1 MLETMTTPY
10 NTPYYN
16 PTAAYQG
23 MQYAQIKRPSMSQPL
38 TAEQMQLLAS
48 KGGAFSTRVSQVD
61 LYRSYCTH
69 KKDGN
74 IVLNNNGDGTF
85 TCPICQETF
94 AEVDL
99 DQAHVKE
106 VTREMINILQMI
118 KTCYMDIPEQTAVEY
133 FPIIP
138 LLEKTP
144 ELAEIAMRNFSQYE
158 QGTMV
163 QAASNPYGFGALN
176 SLMGA
181 PMAYPGMTQQP
192 MYQPQPQFQYA
203 QPQQPMYAPQPQFA
217 QMAPPQVQVTPQFM
231 PNNEFG
237 AYVNAPTVSPMA
249 MQYQQPQPQQPMYQP
264 VQQPQAQPQQGQVQQ
279 QPQAQPQQTT
289 VDVST
294 FSL

>member
-1 MLETMTTPY
+1 MLASMTTPY

-16 PTAAYQG
+16 PGTMYQG

-48 KGGAFSTRVSQVD
+48 KGGAFSTRVSQED

-85 TCPICQETF
+85 TCPVCQETF

-106 VTREMINILQMI
+106 VTKEMINILQMI
-118 KTCYMDIPEQTAVEY
+118 KTCYMDIPERTAIEY

-144 ELAEIAMRNFSQYE
+144 ELAQIAMRNFSQYE
-158 QGTMV
+158 QGSVV

-181 PMAYPGMTQQP
+181 PMAYPGMVQQP
-192 MYQPQPQFQYA
+192 MYQQPQYA
-203 QPQQPMYAPQPQFA
+203 QPVQPQA
-217 QMAPPQVQVTPQFM
+217 QYQYGQMAPAQVQATPQFM
-231 PNNEFG
+231 PNSEFG
-237 AYVNAPTVSPMA
+237 GYMNAQTVAPMA
-249 MQYQQPQPQQPMYQP
+249 QQYQQQPQVQQPIYQP
-264 VQQPQAQPQQGQVQQ
+264 IIQQQAAPQQQVQQPQVTPQQ
-279 QPQAQPQQTT
+279 QPQQQTT
-289 VDVST
+289 VDVSA